1 MPLCSMELIWTK
13 IASSINVMV
22 ITEMHICRL
31 CGYQVLAITFFSR
44 ALAYGFLGFLGRS
57 VMKKITRT
65 FGRLLICALPLV
77 VLWATGSTVAN
88 AQAIG
93 KATSVK
99 PQAEA
104 NARTL
109 AAGSDVFSQETI
121 RTGESGVADL
131 RFHDNSNLSVGPKS
145 SVRLDKYVYDPNK
158 SASAVAIEAT
168 RGSFRFVTG
177 SRGEGSYQVKTPY
190 GSLGVRG

>member
-1 MPLCSMELIWTK
+1 MT
-13 IASSINVMV
+13 
-22 ITEMHICRL
+22 
-31 CGYQVLAITFFSR
+31 
-44 ALAYGFLGFLGRS
+44 
-57 VMKKITRT
+57 KITRT
-65 FGRLLICALPLV
+65 FGRPLISALSLV
-77 VLWATGSTVAN
+77 VVGAMASTVAN
-88 AQAIG
+88 AQSIG

-109 AAGSDVFSQETI
+109 SAGSDVFSQETI
-121 RTGESGVADL
+121 RTGDTGMADL

-177 SRGEGSYQVKTPY
+177 ARAEGSYQVKTPY

>member
-1 MPLCSMELIWTK
+1 MTK
-13 IASSINVMV
+13 I
-22 ITEMHICRL
+22 T
-31 CGYQVLAITFFSR
+31 
-44 ALAYGFLGFLGRS
+44 
-57 VMKKITRT
+57 KT
-65 FGRLLICALPLV
+65 FGRPLISALPLV
-77 VLWATGSTVAN
+77 VFCAMVPTVAN
-88 AQAIG
+88 AQSIG

-109 AAGSDVFSQETI
+109 SAGSDVFSQETI
-121 RTGESGVADL
+121 RTGDAGMADL

-145 SVRLDKYVYDPNK
+145 SVRLDKYVYDPHK

-177 SRGEGSYQVKTPY
+177 TRGEGSYQVKTPY

>member
-1 MPLCSMELIWTK
+1 MT
-13 IASSINVMV
+13 
-22 ITEMHICRL
+22 
-31 CGYQVLAITFFSR
+31 
-44 ALAYGFLGFLGRS
+44 
-57 VMKKITRT
+57 KITRT
-65 FGRLLICALPLV
+65 FGRPVISALSLV
-77 VLWATGSTVAN
+77 VVGAMASTVAS
-88 AQAIG
+88 AQSIG

-109 AAGSDVFSQETI
+109 SAGSDVFLQETI
-121 RTGESGVADL
+121 RTGDTGMADL

-177 SRGEGSYQVKTPY
+177 ARAEGSYQVKTPY